1 MRWCKLHVFSVATCT
16 YLTSHPLLLPFLL
29 PPPLPPS
36 LPPSPSPPSFPSSF
50 PLPSLLPFLLLPPLP
65 PSSSPS
71 SSLQALS
78 EALLQ
83 VRADLVETT
92 QKTLEGQA
100 RREQQDA
107 NVQQLVDKK
116 TSELQV
122 CDITTSS
129 GRCMIFLGRCF
140 MIR

>member
-1 MRWCKLHVFSVATCT
+1 MQVTCIQCSYMYIS
-16 YLTSHPLLLPFLL
+16 YLSQPSSSSSFALSLLRSLL
-29 PPPLPPS
+29 PPPL
-36 LPPSPSPPSFPSSF
+36 
-50 PLPSLLPFLLLPPLP
+50 LP
-65 PSSSPS
+65 PSSHP

-122 CDITTSS
+122 CDISREMLHDWVEYVCLLCLGSIKQDHLSPSRKVRDGSS
-129 GRCMIFLGRCF
+129 LID
-140 MIR
+140 

>member
-1 MRWCKLHVFSVATCT
+1 MRGGCEGSGEGKSERWCKFACTERRYMYMYISYFFS
-16 YLTSHPLLLPFLL
+16 LFLSLLSSLSSSS
-29 PPPLPPS
+29 PPS
-36 LPPSPSPPSFPSSF
+36 SSSSSPPSF
-50 PLPSLLPFLLLPPLP
+50 
-65 PSSSPS
+65 
-71 SSLQALS
+71 LQALS

-100 RREQQDA
+100 RWEQQDA

-122 CDITTSS
+122 CDATKMFHQNVW
-129 GRCMIFLGRCF
+129 GMFVCF
-140 MIR
+140 V